1 LRDTFPQDSFEV
13 KKRQKKK
20 LKGKRKVKKRLKA
33 RFTWRNACEIAV
45 ATTWLRKDRGNK
57 KWDSS
62 VANAPSRM
70 TRGKAE

>member
-1 LRDTFPQDSFEV
+1 MRAKEKSKMT
-13 KKRQKKK
+13 KK
-20 LKGKRKVKKRLKA
+20 
-33 RFTWRNACEIAV
+33 EIAV